1 MSFRRSDPS
10 GARASRRTASGARR
24 ALTPAAVSRA
34 AVARAAVTRA
44 AVTRAAVTR
53 AAVTRAALAAAL
65 LGAVLMPR
73 AAAADDGLSQC
84 MSSYEAGQRLRREG
98 DLVGAASELLVCG
111 GPACPVRM
119 QGDCQRW
126 LDDVERSTPAV
137 VFRVRDGG
145 GAWLAD
151 VTASIDGAAP
161 RRLDGRAIAMNPG
174 EHVVVFE
181 REGYRPLRTP
191 VIVAEGEKLE
201 RRVITLDAVVA
212 SDPSYTPAPASGGAT
227 GTVQRLQPGVD
238 PQRERA
244 AGTGEDP
251 VSAGPES
258 SIPWGPV
265 ALGAVAV
272 AGGVGFAYFGMHA
285 QSGEADLEQ
294 CTPNCSQARVDDV
307 KEDFLR
313 SNVSLG
319 IGIAGIVGAG
329 LWLILDRPSSA
340 DAGPQTRAARSTFGF
355 GPTPYW
361 VARF

>member
-1 MSFRRSDPS
+1 MSFPRSD
-10 GARASRRTASGARR
+10 GRGDGASRRAELGVWR
-24 ALTPAAVSRA
+24 LVSY
-34 AVARAAVTRA
+34 AAVT
-44 AVTRAAVTR
+44 
-53 AAVTRAALAAAL
+53 ALAN
-65 LGAVLMPR
+65 VTFPR
-73 AAAADDGLSQC
+73 AAAADDGVNQC
-84 MSSYEAGQRLRREG
+84 MASYEAGQRQRREG
-98 DLVGAASELLVCG
+98 DLLGAAAELLVCG

-137 VFRVRDGG
+137 VFRVRAAS
-145 GAWLAD
+145 GAWLAN

-181 REGYRPLRTP
+181 RAGYRPLRTP

-201 RRVITLDAVVA
+201 RRVITLETMVG
-212 SDPSYTPAPASGGAT
+212 SDLDDISAPALDQIRERVDGGSAAEAAAAH
-227 GTVQRLQPGVD
+227 RLQADGAP
-238 PQRERA
+238 RERA
-244 AGTGEDP
+244 QGAEAP
-251 VSAGPES
+251 PASPEGQRS
-258 SIPWGPV
+258 WGPL
-265 ALGAVAV
+265 AFGAVAV
-272 AGGVGFAYFGMHA
+272 AGGVGFAYFGVHA

-307 KEDFLR
+307 KDDFLR

-319 IGIAGIVGAG
+319 IGIAGLVGAG
-329 LWLILDRPSSA
+329 LWLLLDRPSPG
-340 DAGPQTRAARSTFGF
+340 DVGPHARESRSPRSTFGL

>member
-1 MSFRRSDPS
+1 MSFSRSLAC
-10 GARASRRTASGARR
+10 GAGASRRAAPGARR
-24 ALTPAAVSRA
+24 ALAYAAV
-34 AVARAAVTRA
+34 
-44 AVTRAAVTR
+44 
-53 AAVTRAALAAAL
+53 LACCAF
-65 LGAVLMPR
+65 PC
-73 AAAADDGLSQC
+73 AAAADDGVSQC

-98 DLVGAASELLVCG
+98 DLVGAAAELLVCG

-137 VFRVRDGG
+137 VFRVRAQS
-145 GAWLAD
+145 GAWLAH
-151 VTASIDGAAP
+151 VSVSIDGAAP

-181 REGYRPLRTP
+181 RAGYRPLRTP

-201 RRVITLDAVVA
+201 RRVITLEALANDLDDASAPQRAHELALAEGNSGAA
-212 SDPSYTPAPASGGAT
+212 SSFARRAGTELPADRAEVTEAPASADG
-227 GTVQRLQPGVD
+227 Q
-238 PQRERA
+238 
-244 AGTGEDP
+244 
-251 VSAGPES
+251 S
-258 SIPWGPV
+258 SWGPL

-272 AGGVGFAYFGMHA
+272 AGGAGFAYFGMHA

-307 KEDFLR
+307 KDDFLR

-319 IGIAGIVGAG
+319 IGIASLVGAG
-329 LWLILDRPSSA
+329 LWLLLDRPSPA
-340 DAGPQTRAARSTFGF
+340 DVGAHARAGFVF
-355 GPTPYW
+355 GPNPHW

>member
-1 MSFRRSDPS
+1 MSFPRRDESRA
-10 GARASRRTASGARR
+10 GASRRAVSGARR
-24 ALTPAAVSRA
+24 ALAYG
-34 AVARAAVTRA
+34 AVAALVCVT
-44 AVTRAAVTR
+44 V
-53 AAVTRAALAAAL
+53 
-65 LGAVLMPR
+65 PR
-73 AAAADDGLSQC
+73 AAAADDGVNQC

-98 DLVGAASELLVCG
+98 DLVGAAAELLVCG

-137 VFRVRDGG
+137 VFRVRAAS
-145 GAWLAD
+145 GAWLAN

-181 REGYRPLRTP
+181 RAGYRPLRTP

-201 RRVITLDAVVA
+201 RRVITLEAMVA
-212 SDPSYTPAPASGGAT
+212 SDLDDISVPPLEPGQVDPAALDGADLHDGSAAEAASAY
-227 GTVQRLQPGVD
+227 RLQAGSDTPS
-238 PQRERA
+238 ERA
-244 AGTGEDP
+244 DGAEAPGSAAGQ
-251 VSAGPES
+251 SL
-258 SIPWGPV
+258 WGPL
-265 ALGAVAV
+265 AFGAVAV
-272 AGGVGFAYFGMHA
+272 AGGIGFAYFGVHA

-307 KEDFLR
+307 KDDFLR

-319 IGIAGIVGAG
+319 IGIAGLVGAG
-329 LWLILDRPSSA
+329 LWLLLDRPSPPDTGPHARQNRAPRSA
-340 DAGPQTRAARSTFGF
+340 FGF

>member
-1 MSFRRSDPS
+1 MSFSGSDPS
-10 GARASRRTASGARR
+10 GAGASRRAGYGARL
-24 ALTPAAVSRA
+24 ACAV
-34 AVARAAVTRA
+34 
-44 AVTRAAVTR
+44 
-53 AAVTRAALAAAL
+53 AALACA
-65 LGAVLMPR
+65 GFPF
-73 AAAADDGLSQC
+73 AAAADDGVTQC

-98 DLVGAASELLVCG
+98 DLVGAAAELLVCG

-137 VFRVRDGG
+137 VFRVRAAS
-145 GAWLAD
+145 GAWLAN

-181 REGYRPLRTP
+181 RAGYRRLRTP

-201 RRVITLDAVVA
+201 RRVITLETMVA
-212 SDPSYTPAPASGGAT
+212 SDLDDISAPALEHGNDQVSGSPAAEAASVHGSQS
-227 GTVQRLQPGVD
+227 GSDMP
-238 PQRERA
+238 RERA
-244 AGTGEDP
+244 IGSEVPLAGSDGQ
-251 VSAGPES
+251 S
-258 SIPWGPV
+258 SWGPL
-265 ALGAVAV
+265 AFGAVAV
-272 AGGVGFAYFGMHA
+272 AGGIGFAYFGMHA

-307 KEDFLR
+307 KDDFLR

-319 IGIAGIVGAG
+319 IGIAGLVGAG
-329 LWLILDRPSSA
+329 LWLLLDRPSPA
-340 DAGPQTRAARSTFGF
+340 DVGPHARESGKARSAFGL

>member
-1 MSFRRSDPS
+1 MSFPRRDESRA
-10 GARASRRTASGARR
+10 GASRRAASGARR
-24 ALTPAAVSRA
+24 ALACAVVAATLVGLPR
-34 AVARAAVTRA
+34 
-44 AVTRAAVTR
+44 
-53 AAVTRAALAAAL
+53 LAAADE
-65 LGAVLMPR
+65 GVN
-73 AAAADDGLSQC
+73 QC
-84 MSSYEAGQRLRREG
+84 MASYEAGQQLRREG
-98 DLVGAASELLVCG
+98 DLVGAAAELLVCG

-137 VFRVRDGG
+137 VFRVRDAG
-145 GAWLAD
+145 GAWLAN

-181 REGYRPLRTP
+181 RAGYRSLRTP

-201 RRVITLDAVVA
+201 RRVITLDRQVA
-212 SDPSYTPAPASGGAT
+212 SDLDDISAPQLDEARGAEAAPSVA
-227 GTVQRLQPGVD
+227 RLQTESETRQD
-238 PQRERA
+238 RADA
-244 AGTGEDP
+244 AGG
-251 VSAGPES
+251 S
-258 SIPWGPV
+258 SLWGPL
-265 ALGAVAV
+265 AFGAVAV
-272 AGGVGFAYFGMHA
+272 AGGIGFAYFGVHA

-307 KEDFLR
+307 KDDFLR

-319 IGIAGIVGAG
+319 IGIAGLVGAG
-329 LWLILDRPSSA
+329 LWLLLDRPSSA
-340 DAGPQTRAARSTFGF
+340 DASPHAREGRTARSAFGF

>member
-1 MSFRRSDPS
+1 MSFRRNDECRD
-10 GARASRRTASGARR
+10 GERRRTVFGARR
-24 ALTPAAVSRA
+24 ALAV
-34 AVARAAVTRA
+34 
-44 AVTRAAVTR
+44 
-53 AAVTRAALAAAL
+53 
-65 LGAVLMPR
+65 GAVLVAAIIPR
-73 AAAADDGLSQC
+73 AAAADDGVNQC
-84 MSSYEAGQRLRREG
+84 MASYEAGQRLRREG
-98 DLVGAASELLVCG
+98 DLVGAAAELLVCG

-137 VFRVRDGG
+137 VFRVRDAR
-145 GAWLAD
+145 GAWLAN

-174 EHVVVFE
+174 EHLVVFE
-181 REGYRPLRTP
+181 RAGYRPLRTP

-201 RRVITLDAVVA
+201 RRVITLDTPVGSDLDDISVSSISAPGADAAASAQPWQATSEAQPESAAGLGREVA
-212 SDPSYTPAPASGGAT
+212 SDGGT
-227 GTVQRLQPGVD
+227 SL
-238 PQRERA
+238 
-244 AGTGEDP
+244 
-251 VSAGPES
+251 
-258 SIPWGPV
+258 WGPL
-265 ALGAVAV
+265 AFGAVAV
-272 AGGVGFAYFGMHA
+272 AGGIGFAYFGVHA

-307 KEDFLR
+307 KDDFLR

-329 LWLILDRPSSA
+329 LWLLLDRPSV
-340 DAGPQTRAARSTFGF
+340 DAGPHARAGHAPRSMFGF

>member
-1 MSFRRSDPS
+1 MSFRRSDESSS
-10 GARASRRTASGARR
+10 GASHRAVFGARR
-24 ALTPAAVSRA
+24 PLARAAA
-34 AVARAAVTRA
+34 AVA
-44 AVTRAAVTR
+44 
-53 AAVTRAALAAAL
+53 LA
-65 LGAVLMPR
+65 GAILPR
-73 AAAADDGLSQC
+73 VAAADDGVNQC

-98 DLVGAASELLVCG
+98 DLVGAAAELLVCG

-137 VFRVRDGG
+137 VFRVRDAN
-145 GAWLAD
+145 GAWLAN

-174 EHVVVFE
+174 DHVVVFQ

-201 RRVITLDAVVA
+201 RRVITLDTQVA
-212 SDPSYTPAPASGGAT
+212 SDLDDISAP
-227 GTVQRLQPGVD
+227 L
-238 PQRERA
+238 
-244 AGTGEDP
+244 
-251 VSAGPES
+251 SAGQVASARRWQDGGDMQPEGSVGAGADAPSVGADGS
-258 SIPWGPV
+258 SLWGPL
-265 ALGAVAV
+265 AFGAVAV
-272 AGGVGFAYFGMHA
+272 AGGIGFAYFGVHA

-307 KEDFLR
+307 KDDFLR

-329 LWLILDRPSSA
+329 LWLLLDRPSPA
-340 DAGPQTRAARSTFGF
+340 DSGAHARQGQVARSTFGF